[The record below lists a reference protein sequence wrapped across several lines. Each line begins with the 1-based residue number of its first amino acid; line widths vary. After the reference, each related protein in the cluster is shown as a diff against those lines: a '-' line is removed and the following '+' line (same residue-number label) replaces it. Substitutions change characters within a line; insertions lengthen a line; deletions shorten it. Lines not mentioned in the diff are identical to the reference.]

1 MSTISAKTTYRALL
15 RELPRRS
22 LATPTPLHASVRK
35 MYDEP
40 VVVAAGGAAAGG
52 AAAASKTPGTGAS
65 HAAAQ
70 QDTLAHRLQ
79 EAEQFAQYAR
89 AQRQYAAL
97 IERYN
102 PGSWLDEEER
112 IRLTARRV
120 GLDLPVEGQGQ
131 TE

>member
-1 MSTISAKTTYRALL
+1 MSASVKTTYRALL

-22 LATPTPLHASVRK
+22 LNTPTPLHASIRK
-35 MYDEP
+35 LYEEQ
-40 VVVAAGGAAAGG
+40 VVS
-52 AAAASKTPGTGAS
+52 ASKIGKSGGSADAD
-65 HAAAQ
+65 AA

-89 AQRQYAAL
+89 AQRQYAEL
-97 IERYN
+97 VERYN

-120 GLDLPVEGQGQ
+120 GLDLPVEGKG
-131 TE
+131 TEE

>member
-35 MYDEP
+35 MYEEP
-40 VVVAAGGAAAGG
+40 VLVAAGGAA
-52 AAAASKTPGTGAS
+52 SKTTGTGDS
-65 HAAAQ
+65 HAAAAQ

>member
-1 MSTISAKTTYRALL
+1 KTTYRALL

-35 MYDEP
+35 MYEEQT
-40 VVVAAGGAAAGG
+40 
-52 AAAASKTPGTGAS
+52 AAASKIGKTGGSSDAD
-65 HAAAQ
+65 AAQ
-70 QDTLAHRLQ
+70 QDTLAHRRQ

-97 IERYN
+97 VERYN

-131 TE
+131 KE

>member
-1 MSTISAKTTYRALL
+1 MSASVKTTYRALL

-22 LATPTPLHASVRK
+22 LNTPTPLHASIRK
-35 MYDEP
+35 LYEEQ
-40 VVVAAGGAAAGG
+40 VVSAPKIRTSGGS
-52 AAAASKTPGTGAS
+52 AAAA
-65 HAAAQ
+65 AADAA

-89 AQRQYAAL
+89 AQRQYAEL
-97 IERYN
+97 VERYN

-120 GLDLPVEGQGQ
+120 GLDLPVEGKGA
-131 TE
+131 EE